1 MGSIPPF
8 GNDSYFLFEPF
19 EPTGI
24 EKRFFYVGNLGLEQQ
39 STLSIA
45 KNFIM
50 TDQLPKKTVQC
61 SSELQANSKLT
72 FKIKSM
78 LP

>member
-1 MGSIPPF
+1 VGSIPPF

-61 SSELQANSKLT
+61 SLTHSHSSSRKKQRQA
-72 FKIKSM
+72 
-78 LP
+78 